1 MILTKEYVVTNISAA
16 PDGSQYVFVTLKDPK
31 ETGGPQTQSVVPDS
45 ENLDEMLRNLGKI
58 ITLQMSGGFT
68 TVVKM
73 RLSEYEDL
81 DIKVGDK
88 LSIAISKVQFAP
100 T

>member
-1 MILTKEYVVTNISAA
+1 M
-16 PDGSQYVFVTLKDPK
+16 
-31 ETGGPQTQSVVPDS
+31 VPDS

>member
-16 PDGSQYVFVTLKDPK
+16 PDGSPYIFVTLKDPR
-31 ETGGPQTQSVVPDS
+31 ETSGPQTQSMVPNS

-58 ITLQMSGGFT
+58 ITLQMTGGFT

-81 DIKVGDK
+81 DVKVGDK
-88 LSIAISKVQFAP
+88 LSMAITKVQLAP

>member
-1 MILTKEYVVTNISAA
+1 
-16 PDGSQYVFVTLKDPK
+16 
-31 ETGGPQTQSVVPDS
+31 
-45 ENLDEMLRNLGKI
+45 
-58 ITLQMSGGFT
+58 MSGGFT